1 MKFKREF
8 AKEITIDT
16 SQELCVGADEAT
28 ELYDPVWYDHLSNEE
43 NWMSFTWELEGE
55 DAPECRE
62 EFIFGTNWLD
72 KPLYNRI
79 GDAFTKNYF
88 KCPFWHEE
96 VSLVGKSNKWT
107 GSYE

>member
-16 SQELCVGADEAT
+16 SQELCVGGDEAT

-43 NWMSFTWELEGE
+43 NWMSFTWKLEGE
-55 DAPECRE
+55 DTPECRE
-62 EFIFGTNWLD
+62 EFIFWTNWLD
-72 KPLYNRI
+72 KPVYNRYA
-79 GDAFTKNYF
+79 DPFTKNYF

-96 VSLVGKSNKWT
+96 VSLVGNANKWT